1 MGQYSPQVDQRG
13 NTAVPA
19 HREIQQNTVNFEALQ
34 LPDKI
39 SDPKHPTSQM
49 AQYNNPK
56 VKTKNTDTDAQI
68 LVANDKFDKL
78 IDQAINRIPA
88 KNHLPQ

>member
-1 MGQYSPQVDQRG
+1 
-13 NTAVPA
+13 
-19 HREIQQNTVNFEALQ
+19 
-34 LPDKI
+34 
-39 SDPKHPTSQM
+39 M